1 MPHFGSNLPTSAYT
15 KVLSIAHKTPGIVLP
30 VKSVHWTC
38 HFFELCWVVRRSWR
52 LRRTC
57 SPTVGDQYVY
67 KIMYLDLG
75 LNHREKKKPLI
86 LISASSLGNAL
97 SPKGWTNS
105 KRTHIILFL
114 ESLWFHLILSSSSF
128 VFFPPGPLNSTQ
140 QQTVVRQGQW
150 RGGDQREPDVS
161 LWSVWW
167 AKQGGACIQNK
178 HSSAGYLTQGLHV
191 IDGLDVGLSE
201 ACQLASVTKFERQIS
216 KRLSNQMFAAV
227 QISWM

>member
-1 MPHFGSNLPTSAYT
+1 MQPHCWGSIRVQNY
-15 KVLSIAHKTPGIVLP
+15 VLRP
-30 VKSVHWTC
+30 W
-38 HFFELCWVVRRSWR
+38 FE
-52 LRRTC
+52 
-57 SPTVGDQYVY
+57 PQG
-67 KIMYLDLG
+67 
-75 LNHREKKKPLI
+75 KKKNPLI
-86 LISASSLGNAL
+86 LISAASLGNTL

-114 ESLWFHLILSSSSF
+114 ESLWFHTSYSHPHLLFCFS
-128 VFFPPGPLNSTQ
+128 GPLNSTQ

-167 AKQGGACIQNK
+167 AKQGRACIQNK

-201 ACQLASVTKFERQIS
+201 ACQLASVTKFERQVL
-216 KRLSNQMFAAV
+216 KHLSNKMFAAV
-227 QISWM
+227 QMRWI